1 MANND
6 VSKVTINE
14 LRKVSSS
21 LNTQRETIYNTYNN
35 QIRSVLTSSNDF
47 FQVSGVDFSSIES
60 TFRQTFAKVNSEM
73 NSLIEKL
80 DSTINNYEQLT
91 NILKQLFN
99 KQLLSELN
107 NLLK

>member
-47 FQVSGVDFSSIES
+47 FLVS
-60 TFRQTFAKVNSEM
+60 
-73 NSLIEKL
+73 
-80 DSTINNYEQLT
+80 
-91 NILKQLFN
+91 
-99 KQLLSELN
+99 
-107 NLLK
+107 